1 MTVSKEEAPA
11 KYVPAA
17 AVIRMVRAL
26 SGIIGRK
33 GYVGGLSSQM
43 LKRGAQPHKAFET
56 GRLE

>member
-1 MTVSKEEAPA
+1 MLSVGKKQMTVPTEEVTA

-33 GYVGGLSSQM
+33 GYVGGLTSQM
-43 LKRGAQPHKAFET
+43 LK
-56 GRLE
+56 LEA

>member
-1 MTVSKEEAPA
+1 MKVPTEEAPA

-33 GYVGGLSSQM
+33 ARVGGSLSRNSN
-43 LKRGAQPHKAFET
+43 LGAQPQA
-56 GRLE
+56 GS

>member
-1 MTVSKEEAPA
+1 MTVTKEEAPA

-33 GYVGGLSSQM
+33 GYVGGLPSQM
-43 LKRGAQPHKAFET
+43 LK
-56 GRLE
+56 LEA